1 MTLAG
6 VDPKNPASY
15 ALSSMCPGKV
25 LCGDGSCR
33 SNSKDCGIIPRCPLG
48 QYRCPDG
55 FCAQPTDPKVNPCT
69 AQGHSVQACPST
81 GTTNFA
87 RCEDGTCRPIQCDK
101 NGKNCQSTC
110 LQYDGCGLQYPYAC
124 PLNRECA
131 VTSNGCTIAGLGNP
145 ALKANRRLLQT
156 QAQITTPCLP
166 GQNGVD
172 FCMAE
177 VKAANTIVTVD
188 TTESSSVDIALD
200 PNGVPRLSLKFS
212 SGSFVLKDSQT
223 ITGVTI
229 RPVGESRM
237 RYAVNEIHASRKI
250 QFGGFLP
257 FSTTVL
263 SPGFECEVDQNV
275 EEPFNINVTVQAYFD
290 QRPGIVNASDICL
303 ARLVELPGFTT
314 WRCLFPSAEDRA
326 GPDGPFYVLKNQQL
340 PVGAVE
346 SVISFCTPQTETDTG
361 VQATANGTA
370 YAFIWSPLPNKPQP
384 PEGRDVIQKNIV
396 WIILG
401 VLLGIAGLV
410 LLTYCAFRLYRYRN
424 KYKEQKEEA
433 DRLQEEVEN
442 MRQFGGEAGNKDDQV
457 NMTANPLAVQLK
469 DVQAKFNEEDLK
481 LQEAEANLRK
491 QEGEI
496 RQEHIRN
503 MRENRDQLASQLEK
517 LKRQLAETQAAQA
530 PKATYDEDNQGGAS
544 YTTDEPVRE
553 EFDGGSTGSGAQ
565 PRRQKRD
572 L

>member
-1 MTLAG
+1 
-6 VDPKNPASY
+6 
-15 ALSSMCPGKV
+15 
-25 LCGDGSCR
+25 
-33 SNSKDCGIIPRCPLG
+33 
-48 QYRCPDG
+48 
-55 FCAQPTDPKVNPCT
+55 
-69 AQGHSVQACPST
+69 
-81 GTTNFA
+81 
-87 RCEDGTCRPIQCDK
+87 
-101 NGKNCQSTC
+101 
-110 LQYDGCGLQYPYAC
+110 
-124 PLNRECA
+124 
-131 VTSNGCTIAGLGNP
+131 
-145 ALKANRRLLQT
+145 
-156 QAQITTPCLP
+156 
-166 GQNGVD
+166 
-172 FCMAE
+172 MAM
-177 VKAANTIVTVD
+177 VKAAFTSITVD
-188 TTESSSVDIALD
+188 TSKSSSVDIALD
-200 PNGVPRLSLKFS
+200 PNNIPRLSLKFS
-212 SGSFVLKDSQT
+212 SGSFVLKDGQT
-223 ITGVTI
+223 ITGVGI

-250 QFGGFLP
+250 QFGSFLP

-263 SPGFECEVDQNV
+263 SAAFECQVDPNV
-275 EEPFNINVTVQAYFD
+275 QEPFNINVTVQAYFD
-290 QRPGIVNASDICL
+290 SRPGIVNESDICL

-314 WRCLFPSAEDRA
+314 WRCLFPSANDRDI
-326 GPDGPFYVLKNQQL
+326 GRPFYVKKNPKL
-340 PVGAVE
+340 PVDQVE
-346 SVISFCTPQTETDTG
+346 SVISFCTPQASADTG
-361 VQATANGTA
+361 VQATAPATA
-370 YAFIWSPLPNKPQP
+370 YAFIWSPIPKRPTAP
-384 PEGRDVIQKNIV
+384 DGPDVIQKNIV

-481 LQEAEANLRK
+481 LQEAESSLRK

-517 LKRQLAETQAAQA
+517 LKRQLAETQAASA
-530 PKATYDEDNQGGAS
+530 PKATYEEDNHGGAS
-544 YTTDEPVRE
+544 YATDEPVRE
-553 EFDGGSTGSGAQ
+553 EFDGGSTSGAQ

>member
-1 MTLAG
+1 
-6 VDPKNPASY
+6 
-15 ALSSMCPGKV
+15 
-25 LCGDGSCR
+25 
-33 SNSKDCGIIPRCPLG
+33 
-48 QYRCPDG
+48 
-55 FCAQPTDPKVNPCT
+55 
-69 AQGHSVQACPST
+69 
-81 GTTNFA
+81 
-87 RCEDGTCRPIQCDK
+87 
-101 NGKNCQSTC
+101 
-110 LQYDGCGLQYPYAC
+110 
-124 PLNRECA
+124 
-131 VTSNGCTIAGLGNP
+131 
-145 ALKANRRLLQT
+145 
-156 QAQITTPCLP
+156 
-166 GQNGVD
+166 
-172 FCMAE
+172 MAE
-177 VKAANTIVTVD
+177 IKAALTTVTVD
-188 TTESSSVDIALD
+188 TTQSSSVDIALD
-200 PNGVPRLSLKFS
+200 PNGVPRLSLQFS
-212 SGSFVLKDSQT
+212 SGAFVLKDGTT
-223 ITGVTI
+223 ITGVQI
-229 RPVGESRM
+229 FPVGESRM

-263 SPGFECEVDQNV
+263 SPAFECQVQPVV
-275 EEPFNINVTVQAYFD
+275 EEPFNINVTVQAFYD
-290 QRPGIVNASDICL
+290 QRINVVNASDICL

-314 WRCLFPSAEDRA
+314 WRCLFPSADDRA
-326 GPDGPFYVLKNQQL
+326 SDGPFYVLKDPIL
-340 PVGAVE
+340 PPGAVE
-346 SVISFCTPQTETDTG
+346 SVISFCTPQTDAETG
-361 VQATANGTA
+361 VQSTASGTA

-384 PEGRDVIQKNIV
+384 PQGRDVIQRNIV

-469 DVQAKFNEEDLK
+469 DVQAKFNEEDVK
-481 LQEAEANLRK
+481 LQQAEADLRK
-491 QEGEI
+491 QEGDI

-503 MRENRDQLASQLEK
+503 MRENRDQLATQLEK

-530 PKATYDEDNQGGAS
+530 PKATYEEDNQGGAS